1 MMHIAHIW
9 FTNIV
14 KGNNCSCSELQLHIS
29 AMIYLITTKFATVV
43 HYYLNKVDYAS
54 PYTTLTIYI
63 VTTAKLKRWLQ
74 FLFVVKATAL

>member
-1 MMHIAHIW
+1 
-9 FTNIV
+9 
-14 KGNNCSCSELQLHIS
+14 
-29 AMIYLITTKFATVV
+29 MIYLITTKFATVV

-74 FLFVVKATAL
+74 LLFVVKATAL